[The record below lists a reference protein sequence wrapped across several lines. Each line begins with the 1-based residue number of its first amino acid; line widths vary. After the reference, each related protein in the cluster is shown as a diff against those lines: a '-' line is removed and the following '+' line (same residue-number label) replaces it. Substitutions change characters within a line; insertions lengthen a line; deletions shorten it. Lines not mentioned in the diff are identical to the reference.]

1 MRNSYII
8 EKAKSELVSDG
19 IIRSDEGI
27 FTKNSWRKMGYRVK
41 KEENPIVTLPIHICI
56 PFTEYRNGVQVQVR
70 RMLGVRANFYT
81 SYQVSEIKKG
91 A

>member
-1 MRNSYII
+1 
-8 EKAKSELVSDG
+8 
-19 IIRSDEGI
+19 
-27 FTKNSWRKMGYRVK
+27 MGYRIK

-81 SYQVSEIKKG
+81 SSQVSEIKKG